1 MPQASTPPST
11 PRRLRARR
19 AFSMIELIV
28 VLSIVMVLTSL
39 LMPGVTHARHA
50 AFRLMC
56 ASNLRQIGVAMM
68 LHGED
73 QNGRLPDS
81 HMQEMNRFE
90 EMCALNTGTIDG
102 GNHQPRYDG
111 LGRLWELRYLDSPRC
126 LYCPAHHHDHTFE
139 KHEPYFKSIDGS
151 FARRIYSNY
160 HFTGPWRLTEEG
172 QVEQGGFRNLNR
184 GGRKVLVTD
193 ALRSREEFNHDDG
206 MNVLFSDGATAWE
219 ADTADRWFM
228 SLPSESTL
236 NASQESMASG
246 LWVVNIWQQLGIED

>member
-1 MPQASTPPST
+1 MPQAPTTSSIRHC
-11 PRRLRARR
+11 PRPRR

-73 QNGRLPDS
+73 QNGQLPDS
-81 HMQEMNRFE
+81 HMQEISRFE
-90 EMCALNTGTIDG
+90 EMCAINTGLTNDPT
-102 GNHQPRYDG
+102 HQPRYDG

-126 LYCPAHHHDHTFE
+126 LYCPAHHHEHTFE
-139 KHEPYFKSIDGS
+139 SHEPYFKSIDGS
-151 FARRIYSNY
+151 FARRLYSNY
-160 HFTGPWRLTEEG
+160 HFTGPWRVGPEG
-172 QVEQGGFRNLNR
+172 QVEQGGFRSLNR
-184 GGRKVLVTD
+184 GGRLVLVTD

-219 ADTADRWFM
+219 ADTANRWFM
-228 SLPSESTL
+228 SLPSESTIGTG
-236 NASQESMASG
+236 QETMAGG
-246 LWVVNIWQQLGIED
+246 LWVVNIWNSLGIED